1 MEFGVVIGN
10 PDTMVAMGQVGPKML
25 IAMVGL
31 CIIVILEK
39 KKS

>member
-1 MEFGVVIGN
+1 
-10 PDTMVAMGQVGPKML
+10 MVAMGQVGPKML

-39 KKS
+39 KKLKVQC